1 MKFNRNTPEYDQH
14 RKLKFL
20 VFLRLLFALV
30 LLASTAFVGIQ
41 ESITF
46 LTPPLLYLNALAGV
60 VLLTSVGYAL
70 LLWRTRRLMV
80 LGYLQIIVDTVLVSG
95 IIFLTG
101 GFSSIFSFLYVLVII
116 YASMVIF
123 RKGSMI
129 VAVICSIE
137 YGVMVDLQYYGLI
150 QPLNVSP
157 DAMTATYEWGYVL
170 FRLGMSIGAFFAVA
184 FLAGYLSEQEKR
196 AKQDLWAM
204 EAQVRR
210 VEKLAAVGEVAAG
223 LAHEIRNPLASMS
236 GAVQVL
242 KDEVSH
248 NGDHARLMGIVLR
261 ESERISS
268 LVNEFLMFARP
279 QPGNKKRIFMDLE
292 LQEIVKQFQTSHSQ
306 QKIDIRTR
314 IDTGIPVEIDPEH
327 LRQIIW
333 NLLLNAAEATEGH
346 ARITVSLY
354 AQANNYACVTVS
366 DEGCGMSEEIQQS
379 IFDPFFT
386 RKPKGT
392 GLGLSIVQ
400 RIVTSYDGLIDVQ
413 SRPGQGSTFRVKL
426 PLAAMPDDLE
436 TPSGS

>member
-1 MKFNRNTPEYDQH
+1 M
-14 RKLKFL
+14 
-20 VFLRLLFALV
+20 V

-46 LTPPLLYLNALAGV
+46 FTPPLVFLNALAGLV
-60 VLLTSVGYAL
+60 ILASAGYAL
-70 LLWRTRRLMV
+70 LLWRSRRLMV

-129 VAVICSIE
+129 GAVICSIE

-248 NGDHARLMGIVLR
+248 NGDHERLMGIVLR
-261 ESERISS
+261 ETERISS

-279 QPGNKKRIFMDLE
+279 QPGNKKRIFLDVE
-292 LQEIVKQFQTSHSQ
+292 LQEIVKQFQTSHAR
-306 QKIDIRTR
+306 QKIAIRTH
-314 IDTGIPVEIDPEH
+314 IDADIPVEIDPEH
-327 LRQIIW
+327 LRQIVW
-333 NLLLNAAEATEGH
+333 NLLLNAAEATQGH
-346 ARITVSLY
+346 ASITVSLY
-354 AQANNYACVTVS
+354 PQANNYACVTIS

-386 RKPKGT
+386 QKAKGT

-426 PLAAMPDDLE
+426 PLAPKPAGLDNP
-436 TPSGS
+436 PAA

>member
-1 MKFNRNTPEYDQH
+1 MRF
-14 RKLKFL
+14 
-20 VFLRLLFALV
+20 LFALL

-46 LTPPLLYLNALAGV
+46 FTPPLVYLNAVAVL
-60 VLLTSVGYAL
+60 VLLASAGYAL

-80 LGYLQIIVDTVLVSG
+80 LGYLQIIIDTVLVSG
-95 IIFLTG
+95 VIFLTG

-170 FRLGMSIGAFFAVA
+170 FRLGMSIAAFFAVA

-279 QPGNKKRIFMDLE
+279 QPGNKKRIFLDLE

-314 IDTGIPVEIDPEH
+314 IDADIPVEIDPEH
-327 LRQIIW
+327 LRQIVW

-354 AQANNYACVTVS
+354 TQANNYACITVS

-386 RKPKGT
+386 RKAKGT

-413 SRPGQGSTFRVKL
+413 SRPGHGSTFRVKL
-426 PLAAMPDDLE
+426 PLAARPAGLK
-436 TPSGS
+436 TPSAS